1 MRTVATDEQNG
12 SRGLRPT
19 GPTRALLGAQSGKL
33 PHSSDRAPTL
43 RVLRWW
49 HGVHVAADQDLRWF
63 RTQLRSCR
71 RKSSAESVHEL
82 RVASRR
88 LVVWSDWLLA
98 LDRGISP
105 PRARRRL
112 KALLRGLSRM
122 RDCQVHQSLLGQVP
136 LRLHGIAQRIDRR
149 LRAQESEWCR
159 HVRRRCRARAG
170 WFCRDLSRGL
180 DRLGS
185 VQSAVRSLVPST
197 RWIRRLLIVAL
208 DRTPRLGRE
217 RPESWHRWRVALKRL
232 RFATESIGMS
242 PGDPFT
248 VRRLKRLL
256 ATLGRVQDLDSL
268 ARFLQG
274 LGVDEALDSAD
285 ITRLR
290 RWVESR
296 RDQRIR
302 RLVPLAVLWRRSLAS
317 KKPVSS
323 GRGAP

>member
-1 MRTVATDEQNG
+1 MRTVATPEQNG
-12 SRGLRPT
+12 SRRLRRT
-19 GPTRALLGAQSGKL
+19 GTARAPLAARSGEL
-33 PHSSDRAPTL
+33 PHSSDRAPTF

-49 HGVHVAADQDLRWF
+49 DGVHVAANQDLRRF
-63 RTQLRSCR
+63 RRQLRSCR
-71 RKSSAESVHEL
+71 RKSSAESIHQL

-88 LVVWSDWLLA
+88 LLVWSDWLLA

-105 PRARRRL
+105 PRARQRL
-112 KALLRGLSRM
+112 KALLCGLSRM
-122 RDCQVHQSLLGQVP
+122 RDCQVHQSLLGLVP
-136 LRLHGIAQRIDRR
+136 LRLHRIAHSINRR
-149 LRAQESEWCR
+149 LRDQESEGSR
-159 HVRRRCRARAG
+159 QVRRRCRAKAG

-180 DRLGS
+180 ERLVS
-185 VQSAVRSLVPST
+185 VHSAVRSLVPST
-197 RWIRRLLIVAL
+197 RWIRRLRVVAL
-208 DRTPRLGRE
+208 DRAPRPGWE

-232 RFATESIGMS
+232 RFAVESIGVT

-268 ARFLQG
+268 ARFLRE
-274 LGVDEALDSAD
+274 LGVDRALDSPD
-285 ITRLR
+285 MTRLL

-302 RLVPLAVLWRRSLAS
+302 RLVPLALLWRRSLAS